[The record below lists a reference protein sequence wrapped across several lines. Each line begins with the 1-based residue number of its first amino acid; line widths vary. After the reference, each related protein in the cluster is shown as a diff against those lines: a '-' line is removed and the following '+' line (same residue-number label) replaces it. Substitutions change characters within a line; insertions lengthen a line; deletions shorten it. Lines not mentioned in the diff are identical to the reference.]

1 MQEQEP
7 QSPKKKQ
14 QPTNDLM
21 KYSGM
26 GLQMAVIMGGSIFLG
41 HWLDGITHF
50 KIPLFTLFFALAGV
64 FAALWYFIR
73 DFLKK
78 K

>member
-1 MQEQEP
+1 MEEQTP

-14 QPTNDLM
+14 SPTDFA
-21 KYSGM
+21 KYSAM
-26 GLQMAVIMGGSIFLG
+26 GLQMAAIMGGSTYLG
-41 HWLDGITHF
+41 YKLDGWLHLHF
-50 KIPLFTLFFALAGV
+50 PLFTLILSLTGV
-64 FAALWYFIR
+64 FAALWYFIK